1 MPGATEAR
9 ELSEMEESRGSPPLE
24 LRRTTSMPLQSPGDR
39 ITGKYRQFLWKNSL
53 LNLLFFADS
62 PMMAPLYLS
71 PRIPQPYFYE
81 GETIKSM
88 PTAEPPPA
96 HRAPSTVYTPQS
108 STLPPPTNHTQI
120 QREATPS
127 VLSVSQQ
134 PPPQK
139 EGYQYVYSAAQNPP
153 PQAQGLVA
161 PSTNPRP
168 IQLATPP
175 IASQVPPQAD
185 TLPRLLE
192 VYPLMW
198 QGLLALKT
206 EQAAVQMHFVF
217 GNKKIAKASLP
228 VNADHTTPPLRI
240 AQRMRMEPSQIEGV
254 ARKMQVCKNYLK

>member
-1 MPGATEAR
+1 
-9 ELSEMEESRGSPPLE
+9 
-24 LRRTTSMPLQSPGDR
+24 
-39 ITGKYRQFLWKNSL
+39 
-53 LNLLFFADS
+53 
-62 PMMAPLYLS
+62 MMAPLYLS

-81 GETIKSM
+81 GEAIKPLPS
-88 PTAEPPPA
+88 AEPPPA
-96 HRAPSTVYTPQS
+96 HRAHTTPSTVYTPQPS
-108 STLPPPTNHTQI
+108 ALPPPTNHTQI
-120 QREATPS
+120 QREASAS
-127 VLSVSQQ
+127 VLTVSQQQ
-134 PPPQK
+134 PPPK
-139 EGYQYVYSAAQNPP
+139 EGYQYVYSAIQNPP
-153 PQAQGLVA
+153 SAQGLVA

-254 ARKMQVCKNYLK
+254 ARKMQVCYLINLKY

>member
-1 MPGATEAR
+1 
-9 ELSEMEESRGSPPLE
+9 
-24 LRRTTSMPLQSPGDR
+24 
-39 ITGKYRQFLWKNSL
+39 
-53 LNLLFFADS
+53 
-62 PMMAPLYLS
+62 MMAPALYLS
-71 PRIPQPYFYE
+71 PRTIPQPYFYE
-81 GETIKSM
+81 GDAIKPL

-96 HRAPSTVYTPQS
+96 HRAHTTPSTVYTAQPP
-108 STLPPPTNHTQI
+108 TLPPPTNLTQI
-120 QREATPS
+120 QREAAAS
-127 VLSVSQQ
+127 ILAVSQQ
-134 PPPQK
+134 QPPK
-139 EGYQYVYSAAQNPP
+139 EGYQYVYSAAQNPAS
-153 PQAQGLVA
+153 AQGLVV

-175 IASQVPPQAD
+175 IGSQVPPPQAD

-254 ARKMQVCKNYLK
+254 ARKMQVR